1 VTDPNRP
8 PDADAAVDRIAEGLL
23 LARRAGPDAGAGAL
37 LARVQARR
45 RRRVMAR
52 WAFGIAGGAVAAAI
66 AVAVLVPG
74 PDEGPRLLSPAPTA
88 DGRLSTGGEGL
99 TLRWDDGVVARLTA
113 GSSGT
118 VSTGAGP
125 RFTLTGG
132 GIHVDVD
139 PTVARDQPV
148 RIQAPD
154 LLATVRG
161 TRFQLA
167 HGEGV
172 SLLETLHGTVSGP
185 FGDLVGGQGAF
196 RRRDGRV
203 IRFAGSPWSAGG
215 TGFAPAAAEVYA
227 AKTWVLVRHPPGP
240 GDTLWS
246 ADAAWLQANR
256 DGTAEPSTVTG
267 DLIHLRIAAGTWVHW
282 QLPVMPSAMTVE
294 FTVSGLKGDLRTS
307 FGWSTRLDPER
318 MPPGLTV
325 ADERAKGR
333 SSLSITSVIVG
344 LDPSGDPLW
353 ESETRQ
359 SGGLL
364 ERRLSVGSGPWI
376 GFSADKDSEISVR
389 SLTVRTCR
397 VDAAAP

>member
-1 VTDPNRP
+1 MTDPNRP
-8 PDADAAVDRIAEGLL
+8 DADAAADRIAEGLL
-23 LARRAGPDAGAGAL
+23 LARRAGSDAGAQAL
-37 LARVQARR
+37 LGRVHAHRR
-45 RRRVMAR
+45 RRALAR
-52 WAFGIAGGAVAAAI
+52 WALGVGGGAVAAAI
-66 AVAVLVPG
+66 AVAVLIPG
-74 PDEGPRLLSPAPTA
+74 PEDGPRLLSPAPTA
-88 DGRLSTGGEGL
+88 DGRLSTGDEGL
-99 TLRWDDGVVARLTA
+99 TLRWDDGVVARLAA

-118 VSTGAGP
+118 VSAEAGP
-125 RFTLTGG
+125 RFTLTSG

-148 RIQAPD
+148 RIQAPE

-196 RRRDGRV
+196 RQRDGRV

-227 AKTWVLVRHPPGP
+227 AGTWVLVRHPPGP

-256 DGTAEPSTVTG
+256 DGPAEPSTVTG
-267 DLIHLRIAAGTWVHW
+267 DLLNLRIAAGTWVHW

-294 FTVSGLKGDLRTS
+294 FTIGSLEGDLRTS
-307 FGWSTRLDPER
+307 FGWSTRLPAEV
-318 MPPGLTV
+318 MPPGLTAV
-325 ADERAKGR
+325 PDRAKGQT
-333 SSLSITSVIVG
+333 SLSITSVIVG
-344 LDPSGDPLW
+344 WDPSGDPLW

-376 GFSADKDSEISVR
+376 GFSADKDS
-389 SLTVRTCR
+389 
-397 VDAAAP
+397 